1 MSSPEPTTGGPAK
14 KSGRGSAFWLSFI
27 AVLSSIFLSAMD
39 LTGVSTILP
48 TVTADLNGGDKY
60 TWIGSAYA
68 LASTAI
74 LPLTGG
80 LADIFGRKPVMLVAI
95 VLFALGSALAGAAQN
110 INMLI
115 AARTIQGIGGGSI
128 TNMTSIIISDLVPLA
143 ERGLFQ
149 GILGLTWSLASGI
162 GPPIGGALAEKA
174 SWRWLFYIN
183 LPITGIAFTLVLLF
197 LRVRTPPG
205 TFQEKVRRVDWYG
218 NLIIIAGTTVAVL
231 GLTWAGGRYSWDSSH
246 VLPPLILGL
255 ITIGI
260 WVIYELRVPP
270 NPTIPFKLLANR
282 TTVAGYLG
290 TFAHGIT
297 SISLIYYLPVYFQ
310 ACLGASPIRS
320 GVDMLATA
328 LVIAPFALLC
338 GVVVKSTKKYRPT
351 NYLGWVLSVVGFGV
365 LSLLK
370 ADSSTGKWVGYQFL
384 VSAGQGLIFSATIFP
399 VLAPVPVTM
408 AAPALAFFAFTR
420 AFAQTWGLTISS
432 TILQNQLQKNLPV
445 AFTSMFPDGQE
456 LAFAAIPTIG
466 NLPEPLRS
474 EVRAS
479 FAKSMS
485 IIWKS
490 MIGLCAIGFISLI
503 LLQEVEMKVEKDN
516 TFGLHNEGSEPGSS
530 TASTIQGEHVS
541 TPTAEKATV

>member
-1 MSSPEPTTGGPAK
+1 MSSPEPAEVPRTG

-48 TVTADLNGGDKY
+48 TVTADLNGGDNY
-60 TWIGSAYA
+60 VWVGSAYA

-95 VLFALGSALAGAAQN
+95 VFFALGSALAGAAQN
-110 INMLI
+110 MNMMI
-115 AARTIQGIGGGSI
+115 AARTIQGLGGGSI
-128 TNMTSIIISDLVPLA
+128 TNLTSIIISDLVPLA

-149 GILGLTWSLASGI
+149 GILGLTWSLASGM

-205 TFQEKVRRVDWYG
+205 TMQEKVRRVDWFG

-231 GLTWAGGRYSWDSSH
+231 GLTWAGGRYSWGSAH
-246 VLPPLILGL
+246 VLAPLILGL
-255 ITIGI
+255 VTIGV
-260 WVIYELRVPP
+260 WVLYELRVPP
-270 NPTIPFKLLANR
+270 NPTIPFKILANR
-282 TTVAGYLG
+282 TSLAGYLG

-320 GVDMLATA
+320 GVEMLATA
-328 LVIAPFALLC
+328 LVIAPFALVC
-338 GVVVKSTKKYRPT
+338 GIMVKTSKKYRPA
-351 NYLGWVLSVVGFGV
+351 NYLGWVLSAIGFGV

-370 ADSSTGKWVGYQFL
+370 ANSPTSKWVGYQLL
-384 VSAGQGLIFSATIFP
+384 VSAGTGLIFSATIFP
-399 VLAPVPVTM
+399 VLAPMPVTM

-420 AFAQTWGLTISS
+420 AFAQTWGLTIAS

-445 AFTSMFPDGQE
+445 AFTSQFPSGQE
-456 LAFAAIPTIG
+456 LAFAAIPSIN
-466 NLPEPLRS
+466 NLPEPLRD
-474 EVRAS
+474 EVRAA

-490 MIGLCAIGFISLI
+490 MIGICALGFISLL

-516 TFGLHNEGSEPGSS
+516 TFGLDHKNNSEPGSS
-530 TASTIQGEHVS
+530 TASTVHGEGHS
-541 TPTAEKATV
+541 TPVAEKV